1 MRSLH
6 SEASTS
12 DRSRPSVS
20 APCLTLTGTA
30 GAMFCSRRDSHAS
43 TFLSPFPRRGFASR
57 ACRGLNRFGVGSEEA
72 RLAALAS
79 VRRSNCTCGFPACSF
94 HEDKPA
100 LGPSDGIS
108 AIKFSRPIS
117 PYSFVPGSSFHPQ
130 HRHRLYRWDQIRW
143 TIHRLSWLKSLRT

>member
-1 MRSLH
+1 MSGRGLPFGFRL
-6 SEASTS
+6 TVY
-12 DRSRPSVS
+12 PS
-20 APCLTLTGTA
+20 PQFLQCNGR
-30 GAMFCSRRDSHAS
+30 FCHAS
-43 TFLSPFPRRGFASR
+43 PASPCGRRNQTQHGPFAPS
-57 ACRGLNRFGVGSEEA
+57 ALPDFIAVGSEEA
-72 RLAALAS
+72 RLTALAS

-117 PYSFVPGSSFHPQ
+117 PYSFVSGSSFHPQ